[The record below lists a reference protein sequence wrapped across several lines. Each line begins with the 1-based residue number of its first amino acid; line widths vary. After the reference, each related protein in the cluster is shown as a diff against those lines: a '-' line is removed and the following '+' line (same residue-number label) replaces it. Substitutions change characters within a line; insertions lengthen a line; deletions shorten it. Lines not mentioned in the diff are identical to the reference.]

1 MGPCQQIRPA
11 GVRLDGFQRSYLNT
25 GAFLMR
31 TSHAIAFVVCALVF
45 SAASLVAFRYQ
56 VVVSSSLIYRLDRW
70 SGEIRVC
77 IKQTPDDM
85 HLLTCFQQGAAT
97 ALAESK

>member
-1 MGPCQQIRPA
+1 MRP
-11 GVRLDGFQRSYLNT
+11 
-25 GAFLMR
+25 
-31 TSHAIAFVVCALVF
+31 SHAIAFVVCAIVF

-77 IKQTPDDM
+77 IKQTPEDM
-85 HLLTCFQQGAAT
+85 HLLTCFQQGTAT
-97 ALAESK
+97 ALVQPR